1 MPNICRLMSFGK
13 EVEIGV
19 YHYEMRGE
27 AMMVSIPERDGKKRV
42 TTEELLKAENV
53 SINQNYMHNS
63 PCDIF
68 VWFMP
73 GQEVAARNVLKM
85 KIQKNIESIHQ
96 RIAELQKTAN
106 EAQQY
111 INS

>member
-19 YHYEMRGE
+19 YHYDMRGE
-27 AMMVSIPERDGKKRV
+27 AMMVSIPVREGKKRV
-42 TTEELLKAENV
+42 TKEELLKAENV
-53 SINQNYMHNS
+53 SSNQHFVHDS

-73 GQEVAARNVLKM
+73 GQEAAARNVLKM
-85 KIQKNIESIHQ
+85 KIQKNIESIHH
-96 RIAELQKTAN
+96 RIAELQKIAN
-106 EAQQY
+106 ETQQF
-111 INS
+111 ING